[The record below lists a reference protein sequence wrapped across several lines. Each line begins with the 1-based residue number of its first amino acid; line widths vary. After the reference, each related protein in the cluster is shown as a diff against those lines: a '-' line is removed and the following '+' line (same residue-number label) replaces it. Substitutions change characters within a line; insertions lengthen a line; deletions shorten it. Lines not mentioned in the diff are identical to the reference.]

1 MQKVPLKPYFT
12 LGHIFTKPK
21 EPVQRDQKTDVV
33 YSIPCSECEKEFL
46 GESKRQFRTHLKL
59 HQL

>member
-1 MQKVPLKPYFT
+1 MQKVPLKPYLT

-33 YSIPCSECEKEFL
+33 YSIPCSECEKEFM
-46 GESKRQFRTHLKL
+46 GESKRQFRTRLKL